1 MVINCFWVSGQ
12 YKGKGNGKR
21 LLQQCIDDAKAQGM
35 DGVVAIS
42 SDKKRPFMSEPML
55 MEKAGTGGALF
66 RNLYRVFLKKA
77 FVCNL
82 CRPKKAVVFS
92 FLQS

>member
-1 MVINCFWVSGQ
+1 MVINCFWVAGQ

-21 LLQQCIDDAKAQGM
+21 LIQQCIDDAK
-35 DGVVAIS
+35 
-42 SDKKRPFMSEPML
+42 
-55 MEKAGTGGALF
+55 GTGGALF
-66 RNLYRVFLKKA
+66 RNLYQDFLKED